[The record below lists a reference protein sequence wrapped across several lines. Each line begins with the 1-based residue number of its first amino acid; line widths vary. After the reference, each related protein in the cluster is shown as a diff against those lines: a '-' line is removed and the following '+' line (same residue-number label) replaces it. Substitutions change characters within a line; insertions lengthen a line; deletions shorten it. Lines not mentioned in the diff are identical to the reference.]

1 MKIVI
6 ICGGIGSKMWPMSR
20 STMPKHFLPL
30 INGKSLFQLNYEAL
44 RKKFGA
50 EEIFLQTNN
59 IQAKIA
65 KNQVQE
71 IIDENI
77 FVEPEMRNQG
87 PATGFAA
94 AQLIKRGFG
103 DEPFILVQADVLRE
117 PDEKFLDMIGEQEKL
132 GRTTDKYITGGFV
145 PQSIVRGV
153 DYLVKGNLV
162 SEENGVKIFEVV
174 DYIDR
179 TEEEKIKEYL
189 GTDKLLLHAN
199 HTSMTPNNLLK
210 MYQNYKMEWYE
221 PLVAIANGGDV
232 VEEYAKMPKAGIE
245 EVTKLVYKENGALVV
260 ELPFNWV
267 DFGTWESVAGYM
279 KEKEIYQPED
289 VLEVESQNNFVYR
302 KDKKYVALI
311 GVEDLVVIDTGDGL
325 LITKKDQTGKVGMVV
340 DRLKEENRNELL

>member
-1 MKIVI
+1 MKTVI
-6 ICGGIGSKMWPMSR
+6 ICGGVGSKMWPMSR
-20 STMPKHFLPL
+20 NTMPKHFLPL

-44 RKKFGA
+44 RKKFGP
-50 EEIFLQTNN
+50 EEIFLQTNEV
-59 IQAKIA
+59 QAKIA
-65 KNQVQE
+65 KNLIPE

-132 GRTTDKYITGGFV
+132 GRISDKYITGGFV

-162 SEENGVKIFEVV
+162 SEENGVKIFEVA

-179 TEEEKIKEYL
+179 TEEEKIKQYL

-210 MYQNYKMEWYE
+210 MYQKYKPEWYE
-221 PLVAIANGGDV
+221 PLVAIANNGDV
-232 VEEYAKMPKAGIE
+232 VSEYGKMPKAGIE
-245 EVTKLVYKENGALVV
+245 EVTKLVYRNGEALVV

-267 DFGTWESVAGYM
+267 DFGTWESVANYM
-279 KEKEIYQPED
+279 KEKGTYQPED
-289 VLEVESQNNFVYR
+289 VLELDSNQNFVYR

-311 GVEDLVVIDTGDGL
+311 GVENLVVVDTGDAL
-325 LITKKDQTGKVGMVV
+325 LIMKKENSGRVGEVV
-340 DRLKEENRNELL
+340 DTLKAGK

>member
-1 MKIVI
+1 MKLVI

-44 RKKFGA
+44 RKRFEA
-50 EEIFLQTNN
+50 TEIFLQTNDV
-59 IQAKIA
+59 QAKIA
-65 KNQVQE
+65 QSQE
-71 IIDENI
+71 IEIVGENI

-117 PDEKFLDMIGEQEKL
+117 ADEKFLDMIMELEKL
-132 GRTTDKYITGGFV
+132 GRTSDKYITGGFM
-145 PQSIVRGV
+145 PQIVVRGV

-162 SEENGVKIFEVV
+162 NEENGVKIFEVA

-179 TEEEKIKEYL
+179 SEEDKINEYL

-210 MYQNYKMEWYE
+210 MYQKYKPEWYE
-221 PLVAIANGGDV
+221 PLVAIANNGDV
-232 VEEYAKMPKAGIE
+232 VTEYGKMPKAGIE
-245 EVTKLVYKENGALVV
+245 EVTKLVYKNGEAMVV

-267 DFGTWESVAGYM
+267 DFGTWESVANYM
-279 KEKEIYQPED
+279 KEKEMYKSED
-289 VLEVESQNNFVYR
+289 VLEIDSKNNFVYR

-311 GVEDLVVIDTGDGL
+311 GVEDLVVVDTGDGL

-340 DRLKEENRNELL
+340 DKLKEENKQELL

>member
-44 RKKFGA
+44 IKKFET
-50 EEIFLQTNN
+50 EEIFLQTNDV
-59 IQAKIA
+59 QAKIA
-65 KNQVQE
+65 KSLIPE
-71 IIDENI
+71 IVDENI
-77 FVEPEMRNQG
+77 FIEPEMRNQG

-117 PDEKFLDMIGEQEKL
+117 PDEKFLDMIGELEKL
-132 GRTTDKYITGGFV
+132 GKNSSKYITGGFT
-145 PQSIVRGV
+145 PKSIVRGV
-153 DYLVKGNLV
+153 DYLVKGKLV
-162 SEENGVKIFEVV
+162 SEENGVKIFEVA

-179 TEEEKIKEYL
+179 SEEEKIKQYL

-210 MYQNYKMEWYE
+210 MYQKYKVEWYE
-221 PLVAIANGGDV
+221 PLVSISNDGDV
-232 VEEYAKMPKAGIE
+232 VTEYGKMPKAGIE
-245 EVTKLVYKENGALVV
+245 EVTKLVYQNNEALVV

-267 DFGTWESVAGYM
+267 DFGTWESLANYM
-279 KEKEIYQPED
+279 KEKGMYKPEGLLEID
-289 VLEVESQNNFVYR
+289 SNNNFVYK
-302 KDKKYVALI
+302 KDKKYIAVI
-311 GVEDLVVIDTGDGL
+311 GVEDLVVVDTGDAL
-325 LITKKDQTGKVGMVV
+325 LITKKDQTGKVGQVV
-340 DRLKEENRNELL
+340 DKLKEENKAELL